1 MTYAAPDFHPARWLP
16 GGHQQTIWA
25 AFLAPRPKLSLR
37 REIWSTPDGD
47 RIAVDCLDAPPGAPV
62 VILFHGLESSSS
74 GHYAAP
80 LAALLRERGWRGY
93 LINFRGCGG
102 MDNLLPRAYH
112 AGDSAEI
119 AWILAR
125 IATAY
130 PTVPRLAV
138 GISLGGNALL
148 KYLGEAGGDAQAIL
162 QGAAAVCAPAN
173 LVATAAALEHGLGIL
188 YSRYFLMQLKRSARR
203 YQRLHPGMADWKK
216 VRAAADLHSFD
227 EWFTAPVHG
236 FSGADLY
243 WQQAS
248 AAPWLQ
254 DILVPTLLLNSEDD
268 PIVPIS
274 AIRASSLSPAITPCF
289 LAHGGHVGFVDG
301 PFPGRLQ
308 WLPHALLAYFES
320 IIQP

>member
-1 MTYAAPDFHPARWLP
+1 M
-16 GGHQQTIWA
+16 WA
-25 AFLAPRPKLSLR
+25 AFLAPRPKVLLR
-37 REIWSTPDGD
+37 REVWSTPDGD
-47 RIAVDCLDAPPGAPV
+47 RIAVDCLDAPPEAPV
-62 VILFHGLESSSS
+62 VTLFHGLESSSS

-80 LAALLRERGWRGY
+80 LAALLRARGWRGY
-93 LINFRGCGG
+93 WINFRGCGG

-125 IATAY
+125 IARQDPA
-130 PTVPRLAV
+130 VPRFAV
-138 GISLGGNALL
+138 GVSLGGNALL
-148 KYLGEAGGDAQAIL
+148 KYLGEAGHDARAIL
-162 QGAAAVCAPAN
+162 RGAAAVCAPVN
-173 LVATAAALEHGLGIL
+173 LVATAAALEQGLGIL
-188 YSRYFLMQLKRSARR
+188 YSRYFLRQLKRSARR
-203 YQRLHPGMADWKK
+203 YRRLHRGMADWNK
-216 VRAAADLHSFD
+216 VLAATDLHSFD
-227 EWFTAPVHG
+227 ECFTAPVHG
-236 FSGADLY
+236 FSGADGY

-254 DILVPTLLLNSEDD
+254 SILVPTLLLNSEDD

-274 AIRASSLSPAITPCF
+274 AIRAASLSPAITPCF
-289 LAHGGHVGFVDG
+289 PAHGGHVGFVDG

>member
-1 MTYAAPDFHPARWLP
+1 MPDFHPPRWLP
-16 GGHQQTIWA
+16 GGHQQTLWA
-25 AFLAPRPKLSLR
+25 AFLAPRPKVLLR
-37 REIWSTPDGD
+37 REVWSTPDGD
-47 RIAVDCLDAPPGAPV
+47 RIAVDCLDAPPQAPV
-62 VILFHGLESSSS
+62 VTLFHGLESSSS

-80 LAALLRERGWRGY
+80 LAALLRARGWRGY
-93 LINFRGCGG
+93 WINFRGCGG

-125 IATAY
+125 IARQGPA
-130 PTVPRLAV
+130 VPRFAV
-138 GISLGGNALL
+138 GVSLGGNALL
-148 KYLGEAGGDAQAIL
+148 KYLGEAGHDARAIL
-162 QGAAAVCAPAN
+162 RGAAAVCAPVN
-173 LVATAAALEHGLGIL
+173 LVATAAALEQGLGIL
-188 YSRYFLMQLKRSARR
+188 YSHYFLRQLKRSARR
-203 YQRLHPGMADWKK
+203 YRRLHPGMADWNK
-216 VRAAADLHSFD
+216 VLAATDLHSFD
-227 EWFTAPVHG
+227 DCFTAPVHG
-236 FSGADLY
+236 FSGADGY

-254 DILVPTLLLNSEDD
+254 SILVPTLLLNSEDD

-274 AIRASSLSPAITPCF
+274 AIRAASLSPAITPCF
-289 LAHGGHVGFVDG
+289 PAHGGHVGFVDG